1 MGVDAI
7 ALNYGASSWE
17 LDQIA
22 SAYAAAKSI
31 SSPLKLFLSPDF
43 TSHACDLDP
52 LIAEIKRFAGHPSQ
66 FKVNGRVMVSSF
78 EGKCLKQ
85 VGWQKIKSEVGAYLM
100 PFISGL
106 EGQFGQW
113 GVLDTWFCWGCAWP
127 SGNIDKTM
135 ADDHYYISQLG
146 SRYGTTVSPWLFTHY
161 DYKNFLHKSDDW
173 LYLTRWNQLMAMR
186 DQLTF
191 VEVISWNDFGE
202 SHYMGPIHGLQ
213 PSGTTWVNNFPH
225 TAWQELSAY
234 YIHAFKTG
242 SYPTITE
249 DIVYYWA
256 RPHPASARA
265 SKDSLEKPQGWDW
278 VSDTLWAA
286 VFLTAPGTVT
296 LTSGSSSQTFKNVP
310 AGVSRLSIPLTPGM
324 ISVKVERG
332 GKTVAS
338 ERARGYNYVS
348 TPETYNFNAWV
359 GAAKGTVQPS
369 STPTSIGTLTTTST
383 TTTTSLSM
391 TTSKSV
397 HATTTSTATT
407 TSSTSQATHTP
418 PTSKWSSLGCF
429 VDTSYPR
436 ILPVFGASSSSMTP
450 QACTSMCASHGYS
463 YAATEYGVECW
474 CGSGIDLSTSV
485 SKEQC
490 NIPCAGD
497 KTRTCGAA
505 WRAEVYFRSGS

>member
-1 MGVDAI
+1 KH
-7 ALNYGASSWE
+7 S
-17 LDQIA
+17 
-22 SAYAAAKSI
+22 
-31 SSPLKLFLSPDF
+31 
-43 TSHACDLDP
+43 
-52 LIAEIKRFAGHPSQ
+52 
-66 FKVNGRVMVSSF
+66 
-78 EGKCLKQ
+78 
-85 VGWQKIKSEVGAYLM
+85 
-100 PFISGL
+100 
-106 EGQFGQW
+106 
-113 GVLDTWFCWGCAWP
+113 
-127 SGNIDKTM
+127 
-135 ADDHYYISQLG
+135 
-146 SRYGTTVSPWLFTHY
+146 THY

-369 STPTSIGTLTTTST
+369 STPTSMGTST
-383 TTTTSLSM
+383 TTVTRTTTSLSM

-397 HATTTSTATT
+397 HATTTSTVTT
-407 TSSTSQATHTP
+407 TSTTSQATHTP

-450 QACTSMCASHGYS
+450 QTCTSMCASHGYS

-485 SKEQC
+485 SKGQC
-490 NIPCAGD
+490 NMPCAGD